1 MFFNRTASKLSV
13 ASASTLHEK
22 SVRAIWE
29 YAASGIRTSPP
40 GYDLT
45 SMDSS
50 TCIKLGTVAQAIAKK
65 APTCPT
71 MTDVFHR
78 EPPPRRAS
86 AKASDGFSGFDP
98 TILCF
103 RPGWLG
109 AQNDD
114 GFRALFRN
122 LERRL

>member
-65 APTCPT
+65 APTCP
-71 MTDVFHR
+71 MSR
-78 EPPPRRAS
+78 Q
-86 AKASDGFSGFDP
+86 ASDGDAVLLGDDAVRDAVEQIPTDISGAFVVAD
-98 TILCF
+98 
-103 RPGWLG
+103 
-109 AQNDD
+109 AA
-114 GFRALFRN
+114 RASHG
-122 LERRL
+122 